1 MAADDGNGPASTDR
15 IGFVGVGHQGG
26 PMAER
31 ILAAG
36 HPLTVYARRPEVVA
50 RFADLGAE
58 IASSPADLGRR
69 VDIACV
75 CVLTDAQAQEVV
87 LGPDGLLVGLGAGDV
102 LVNHTTGAPATV
114 RHMAELASARDIAVV
129 DAPVSGGGARAG
141 QGLLTVL
148 AAGPITAVE
157 RCRPVFETYGNPVLH
172 VGDVGD
178 GQIVKLVN
186 NALMS
191 ANLMLAVDALRVG
204 AELGLDPTTLAA
216 AVVHC
221 SGSSASMQLLASGVP
236 PDRILTAAGP
246 LLRKDVDMVEQV
258 AASMG
263 VDLGL
268 LGAVARPPAPA

>member
-1 MAADDGNGPASTDR
+1 VTADR
-15 IGFVGVGHQGG
+15 VGFIGVGDQGG

-50 RFADLGAE
+50 RFAELGAE
-58 IASSPADLGRR
+58 IATSPADLGRR
-69 VDIACV
+69 VDVACV
-75 CVLTDAQAQEVV
+75 CVLTDAQAREVV
-87 LGPDGLLVGLGAGDV
+87 LGPDGLLEGLAAGSV

-114 RHMAELASARDIAVV
+114 RHMAEVAARTGVV
-129 DAPVSGGGARAG
+129 VLDVPVSGGGAKAG
-141 QGLLTVL
+141 QGQLAVL
-148 AAGPITAVE
+148 AAGPTTPFE
-157 RCRPVFETYGNPVLH
+157 RCRPVFESYGNPVLH

-178 GQIVKLVN
+178 GQVVKLVN

-191 ANLMLAVDALRVG
+191 ANLMLAIDALRLG
-204 AELGLDPTTLAA
+204 AELGLDPGTVAA

-221 SGSSASMQLLASGVP
+221 SGGSASMQLLAGGAP
-236 PDRILTAAGP
+236 PDRILAAAGP

-258 AASMG
+258 AESMG

-268 LGAVARPPAPA
+268 LGAVARPPTP

>member
-15 IGFVGVGHQGG
+15 IGFVGVGDQGG

-69 VDIACV
+69 ADIACV

-148 AAGPITAVE
+148 AAGPITAIE
-157 RCRPVFETYGNPVLH
+157 RCRPIFETYGNPVLH

-178 GQIVKLVN
+178 AQTVKLVN

-191 ANLMLAVDALRVG
+191 ANLMLAVDALRLG
-204 AELGLDPTTLAA
+204 AELGLDPATLAA
-216 AVVHC
+216 VVVHC
-221 SGSSASMQLLASGVP
+221 SGSSASMQLLAGGAP

-258 AASMG
+258 AASLG